1 MQVGRFL
8 NFAGRYSHAALFA
21 ATTFTIG
28 LISPKRRSVIA
39 QLARA
44 ANYREYPR
52 LLLPEVAISTLTSDS
67 TTVSLANPEG
77 VEGNVSLLELLVLA
91 RLVRE
96 RRPRTIFEI
105 GTFNGRTTRV
115 LAENAPDDARVLTL
129 DLPAGQSTELQLV
142 RKERVFVE
150 KPASGALVA
159 ASPVASKVS
168 QLLGDSATFD
178 FSPFEIDMAFI
189 DGSHAMD
196 YVMNDSRKCLGM
208 LRGGRGTLVWHDY
221 GEWEGVTRALHLLRE
236 RDGAFRA
243 LRHIRGTTLAILEIG
258 PVA

>member
-8 NFAGRYSHAALFA
+8 NFVGRYSHAALFA

-28 LISPKRRSVIA
+28 LLSPRRRSVIS

-44 ANYREYPR
+44 GNYREHPR
-52 LLLPEVAISTLTSDS
+52 LVLPEVEISTLTNDS

-96 RRPRTIFEI
+96 RLPRTIFEI

-115 LAENAPDDARVLTL
+115 LAENATPDARILTL
-129 DLPAGQSTELQLV
+129 DLPARQSTELRLV

-150 KPASGALVA
+150 KAASGALA
-159 ASPVASKVS
+159 AVSPVASKVS
-168 QLLGDSATFD
+168 QLLGDSAAFD

-189 DGSHAMD
+189 DGSHAME

-221 GEWEGVTRALHLLRE
+221 GEWEGVTRALHTLRE
-236 RDGAFRA
+236 RDAAFKE
-243 LRHIRGTTLAILEIG
+243 LRHVRGTTLAILEIG
-258 PVA
+258 